1 MAVSALDTLASFLE
15 NVLREAAGA
24 YIRVVAAALLTGWT
38 APHNF
43 SSHQRVTAVRNQANY
58 KGNFRNSYYTHS
70 APCVASV
77 DLTCLGHCA
86 AFACSEGYASASGIE
101 RVSSLAFVAVG
112 AAGALF
118 AVGCAGLASGA
129 HRVVPVVASRA
140 NRGSAAAATT
150 VFARSAR
157 RAGEISSLRTGT

>member
-15 NVLREAAGA
+15 NVLRKAAGA
-24 YIRVVAAALLTGWT
+24 YIRVVATALLTGWT
-38 APHNF
+38 TPHNF
-43 SSHQRVTAVRNQANY
+43 SSHQRVAAVRNQANH
-58 KGNFRNSYYTHS
+58 KGNFRNSYYAHS
-70 APCVASV
+70 APGVASV

-86 AFACSEGYASASGIE
+86 AFACSEGYAGTSGIE

-140 NRGSAAAATT
+140 NRGSAAAATA

-157 RAGEISSLRTGT
+157 RASEISSLRTGT